1 MMWDRVSLLTSE
13 VSNSSK
19 LLDDVK
25 FTCLITWPHHES
37 SHSQTLLWRVVIQ
50 LGPSSTFQ
58 PSPKTQSLWIFLKSL
73 ATRVSLQRLR
83 S

>member
-1 MMWDRVSLLTSE
+1 MLWDRVSLLTSE

-25 FTCLITWPHHES
+25 FTCLITWSHHES
-37 SHSQTLLWRVVIQ
+37 SHSQTLFWRVVIQ

-58 PSPKTQSLWIFLKSL
+58 LSPKTQSLWIFLKSL
-73 ATRVSLQRLR
+73 ATRVSLWRLG